1 MTEENKNVEEE
12 KEETPKEESK
22 KLTKEEIDKLK
33 YKQQEER
40 EEVINKVIRGVND
53 IYEKEFKFDNLD
65 EPVTFKIR
73 YPNALEQGQIL
84 SVRSSY
90 FNGTDMYQ
98 SQEIIYAFHML
109 ATLNV
114 VGIDVPKEFR
124 NAEEI
129 YRLEPLLELY
139 YDWVAWLN
147 TFRY

>member
-1 MTEENKNVEEE
+1 MSEENKVEQEQQTE
-12 KEETPKEESK
+12 KKQ
-22 KLTKEEIDKLK
+22 LTKEEIDNLK

-40 EEVINKVIRGVND
+40 EQVINKVIRGVND
-53 IYEKEFKFDNLD
+53 IYEKEFHFEGFD
-65 EPVTFKIR
+65 EPVKFKIR

-98 SQEIIYAFHML
+98 SQEIIFAFHML

-114 VGIDVPKEFR
+114 VGVEVPKEFR

-139 YDWVAWLN
+139 YDWVEWLS